1 MNINYLRMDRLPQYP
16 DWGDVLKALS
26 RGDFFV
32 TSGEVLIR
40 EFLVGGKRSGENL
53 SVTQGS
59 TVDISADVEWTFPL
73 NIVELVWGDGKEV
86 NRMVL
91 PAVDTPLFGQ
101 RQFKF
106 TKDLAGQRWIR
117 LAIWDVAGNGA
128 FTQPV
133 YIQTAKD

>member
-1 MNINYLRMDRLPQYP
+1 MNINYLRMDRFPQYP

-40 EFLVGGKRSGENL
+40 DFRVGGKRSGENL

-59 TVDISADVEWTFPL
+59 VVDISADVEWTFPL
-73 NIVELVWGDGKEV
+73 NIVELVWGDGREV
-86 NRMVL
+86 NRLVV
-91 PAVDTPLFGQ
+91 PSVDTPQFGQ
-101 RQFKF
+101 RQIKF
-106 TKDLAGQRWIR
+106 TKDLAGLRWIR
-117 LAIWDVAGNGA
+117 LAVWDVAANGA